1 MLGGVFLNKVS
12 IKIALAYVGVIVG
25 AGLSSGQDILQYFLS
40 FGKVGM
46 IGIVFLGI
54 LNILFGRIIVT
65 LGCYYQSNNHQDVL
79 TQISNPLINKIIDFS
94 IILSNFIIGFVMIAG
109 AGANLKQ
116 QVGLPSW
123 VGALI
128 CSVLIILVSYLDFDK
143 ITGILGIFTPILIVM
158 IFFIAAFTFVGKS
171 YDFNQL
177 DITAKSIKSSM
188 SNIGFS
194 VINYYALCAMTGVS
208 MAFVIGGSVV
218 RIGVAE
224 KGGTIGGIIIGII
237 IGTVAATLFA
247 KVDIVKDAEIPMLVL
262 ANNISPIFA
271 YFYTFTIFA
280 LIFNTAFSLDYALAK
295 RLAGNNIKKTKIFL
309 IVIVIASYAFSF
321 LGFRKLISMMYPV
334 LGYIGII
341 LLIVLVVAWLKEKEN
356 IREEKFIRRRM
367 IRLYKRKTD
376 KNLEYTQKHQKEF
389 NKLGEESSI
398 DTNEI
403 KDTVKEFVD
412 KNSETDN

>member
-1 MLGGVFLNKVS
+1 MNKVS

-40 FGKVGM
+40 FGKIGM
-46 IGIVFLGI
+46 IGIVLLGI
-54 LNILFGRIIVT
+54 MNILFGRIIVT
-65 LGCYYQSNNHQDVL
+65 LGCYYQSDNHQDVL
-79 TQISNPLINKIIDFS
+79 TQISSPLINKVIDFTL
-94 IILSNFIIGFVMIAG
+94 ILSNFIIGFVMIAG

-116 QVGLPSW
+116 QVGLPAW
-123 VGALI
+123 VGALV
-128 CSVLIILVSYLDFDK
+128 CSILIILISYLDFDK
-143 ITGILGIFTPILIVM
+143 ITGVLGIFTPVLILM
-158 IFFIAAFTFVGKS
+158 IFGIAVLTFWGKS

-177 DITAKSIKSSM
+177 DATAKSIKSSM
-188 SNIGFS
+188 PNIGFS

-208 MAFVIGGSVV
+208 MAFVLGGSVV

-224 KGGTIGGIIIGII
+224 KGGTIGGVIIGII

-247 KVDIVKDAEIPMLVL
+247 KIDIIKDAEIPMLVL

-295 RLAGNNIKKTKIFL
+295 RLAGNSKKRTKVFL
-309 IVIVIASYAFSF
+309 IGIVIASYALSF
-321 LGFRKLISMMYPV
+321 LGFRELISIMYPI

-367 IRLYKRKTD
+367 IKLYKRKTD
-376 KNLEYTQKHQKEF
+376 ENLEYTQNHKKEF
-389 NKLGEESSI
+389 NKLGEKSSV
-398 DTNEI
+398 DTKEI
-403 KDTVKEFVD
+403 KETVKEFVD
-412 KNSETDN
+412 KNSKTDN

>member
-1 MLGGVFLNKVS
+1 MLGGEFLNKVS

-123 VGALI
+123 IGSLI
-128 CSVLIILVSYLDFDK
+128 CCILIILVSYLDFDK

-158 IFFIAAFTFVGKS
+158 ILFITASTFVGKS

-177 DITAKSIKSSM
+177 DIAAKSIKSSM
-188 SNIGFS
+188 PNIGFS

-208 MAFVIGGSVV
+208 MAFVLGGSVV

-224 KGGTIGGIIIGII
+224 KEIGRAH
-237 IGTVAATLFA
+237 V
-247 KVDIVKDAEIPMLVL
+247 
-262 ANNISPIFA
+262 
-271 YFYTFTIFA
+271 
-280 LIFNTAFSLDYALAK
+280 
-295 RLAGNNIKKTKIFL
+295 
-309 IVIVIASYAFSF
+309 
-321 LGFRKLISMMYPV
+321 
-334 LGYIGII
+334 
-341 LLIVLVVAWLKEKEN
+341 
-356 IREEKFIRRRM
+356 
-367 IRLYKRKTD
+367 
-376 KNLEYTQKHQKEF
+376 
-389 NKLGEESSI
+389 
-398 DTNEI
+398 
-403 KDTVKEFVD
+403 
-412 KNSETDN
+412 

>member
-208 MAFVIGGSVV
+208 MAFVLGGSVV

-295 RLAGNNIKKTKIFL
+295 RLAGNNIKKTNIFL

-341 LLIVLVVAWLKEKEN
+341 LLIVLVVAWLKEN

>member
-158 IFFIAAFTFVGKS
+158 IFFIAAFTFVGK
-171 YDFNQL
+171 
-177 DITAKSIKSSM
+177 
-188 SNIGFS
+188 
-194 VINYYALCAMTGVS
+194 
-208 MAFVIGGSVV
+208 
-218 RIGVAE
+218 
-224 KGGTIGGIIIGII
+224 
-237 IGTVAATLFA
+237 
-247 KVDIVKDAEIPMLVL
+247 
-262 ANNISPIFA
+262 
-271 YFYTFTIFA
+271 
-280 LIFNTAFSLDYALAK
+280 
-295 RLAGNNIKKTKIFL
+295 
-309 IVIVIASYAFSF
+309 
-321 LGFRKLISMMYPV
+321 
-334 LGYIGII
+334 
-341 LLIVLVVAWLKEKEN
+341 
-356 IREEKFIRRRM
+356 
-367 IRLYKRKTD
+367 
-376 KNLEYTQKHQKEF
+376 
-389 NKLGEESSI
+389 
-398 DTNEI
+398 
-403 KDTVKEFVD
+403 
-412 KNSETDN
+412 